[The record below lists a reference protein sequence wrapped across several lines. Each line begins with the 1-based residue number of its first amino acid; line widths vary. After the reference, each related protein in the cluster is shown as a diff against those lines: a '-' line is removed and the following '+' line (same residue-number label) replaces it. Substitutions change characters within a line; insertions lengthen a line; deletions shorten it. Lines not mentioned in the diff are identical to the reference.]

1 MRFSEPLMLPGL
13 RAADRE
19 DALGALGRAVIAQG
33 LARPDYVEGLLER
46 EGTFPTG
53 LPLSGGVAIPH
64 TSADYVTG
72 EDTLAVATLAEPVRF
87 GEMGG
92 AEDSGV
98 EVSTVF
104 MLVIADGAQQV
115 PVLSKLIKKLQSG
128 EIVEEVRQA
137 PDAAAMAAVLT
148 RHFPA

>member
-1 MRFSEPLMLPGL
+1 MRFSEHIMLPGL
-13 RAADRE
+13 RAADRD

-64 TSADYVTG
+64 TSAEYVTG
-72 EDTLAVATLAEPVRF
+72 DTLAVATLAEPVRF

-92 AEDSGV
+92 AEESEI

-115 PVLSKLIKKLQSG
+115 PVLSALIKKLQSG